1 MRKFNKGVVEIN
13 FMANLSTAPKTY
25 MSGLEFIHKIV
36 VNDER
41 DFSRIKLEEGFDF
54 AKDIASLEALK
65 AYLLKNKHLYYAP
78 LIIRNSEFSHVYF
91 NLHSAIFSNVQGENA
106 NFYRASFKGVHFY
119 KAQFSGADLSEVT
132 LISASHSYSWV
143 SFHNCNFNGAC
154 IQRADLHLGHFTSS
168 TLQGADMSYA
178 LLAGADLRYADL
190 RRVKGLET
198 TLGLNSALFK
208 KTIVNEKERKIIERA
223 KCKELF
229 EVMDSNT
236 N

>member
-91 NLHSAIFSNVQGENA
+91 NLHSAIFSNVQEKMPIFIGLHSKGFISIRH
-106 NFYRASFKGVHFY
+106 NF
-119 KAQFSGADLSEVT
+119 
-132 LISASHSYSWV
+132 
-143 SFHNCNFNGAC
+143 
-154 IQRADLHLGHFTSS
+154 
-168 TLQGADMSYA
+168 QGQ
-178 LLAGADLRYADL
+178 
-190 RRVKGLET
+190 
-198 TLGLNSALFK
+198 
-208 KTIVNEKERKIIERA
+208 I
-223 KCKELF
+223 
-229 EVMDSNT
+229 
-236 N
+236 